1 MGAVTTFFEQNIV
14 FVYFLYGLAFFSMG
28 LAVWL
33 ESGRSSEL
41 RLARAMGPLAAFGI
55 LHGLHEWMEMFQ
67 RLGVLVPGAP
77 AVSQTLAVD
86 AFRVGV
92 LTLSFLLLIIFGV
105 RLIHLSGKGR
115 GNERTFVLLSA
126 GVLIVVWLVSVI
138 STQRFYNLCLADCL
152 VSIDVLTRY
161 ILAIPGSLLA
171 AWAMFL
177 EHRAFQERGMHIF
190 SVDLQLAALAL
201 VLYGVVGQIFVPRSV
216 LFPSNVINADL
227 FLSLFGVPVQFAR
240 ALLAGTLA
248 FFMIRALRAFE
259 LEHRQ
264 RLAAA
269 NEERLLAQ
277 REALATQR
285 QAQQETEALNRELQR
300 VVQDLS
306 LLFELSRKMITTL
319 DRDELVQKTL
329 TQILHTIPHI
339 EAGMILLRE
348 REEDALEILD
358 SAGCDP
364 DVNGERNLICERVR
378 EVGNAVV
385 ASGAPALCCGDQ
397 IHVLPHAVIVHPED
411 KDATFMDEAEG
422 RVLGVPLVV
431 NDEACGSLVLAVGHN
446 APTFTTHDLSLL
458 NTVAGQLSMAIENAT
473 LYREVRQRESLRG
486 ELYHRIVSA
495 QERERQR
502 IARELHDGT
511 GQVLTGLGLGLMAAA
526 ESVKSDPERA
536 ARQLVELKDLNAHA
550 LQELRDLIANLRPSV
565 LDDMGLVPALK
576 SQVNEFEARTGI
588 EAGFRVSGHR
598 RRLPDQTETVIFR
611 IAQEALTNVAKH
623 AHAEHAFVRLI
634 FDDEC
639 AQLVVTDDGHGFDPT
654 TALRESGDRRRAW
667 GLLGMQERV
676 TLVGGECEIA
686 SQPGTGT
693 TVRVVVPLVDE
704 EKKEQKNG
712 EIEDSIDV
720 GG

>member
-1 MGAVTTFFEQNIV
+1 MGPVTAFFEQNIV
-14 FVYFLYGLAFFSMG
+14 LVYFLYGLAFFSMG

-55 LHGLHEWMEMFQ
+55 LHGLHEWLDMFQ
-67 RLGVLVPGAP
+67 RLGVMVPGAP

-86 AFRVGV
+86 AFRVGL

-115 GNERTFVLLSA
+115 GNEHTFVLLSA

-138 STQRFYNLCLADCL
+138 ATQRFYNLCLADCL

-177 EHRAFQERGMHIF
+177 EHRAFRERGMHVF
-190 SVDLQLAALAL
+190 SLDLQLAALAL
-201 VLYGVVGQIFVPRSV
+201 VLYGVIGQIFVPHSL

-227 FLSLFGVPVQFAR
+227 FINLFGVPVQFFR
-240 ALLAGTLA
+240 AVLAGTLA

-264 RLAAA
+264 RLAMA
-269 NEERLLAQ
+269 NDERLLAQ

-285 QAQQETEALNRELQR
+285 QAREETEALNRELQR

-306 LLFELSRKMITTL
+306 LLFDLSRKMVTTL
-319 DRDELVQKTL
+319 ERDELLEKTL
-329 TQILHTIPHI
+329 AQILQSIPHI
-339 EAGMILLRE
+339 KAGMVLLRE
-348 REEDALEILD
+348 HEGDPLEVMD
-358 SAGCDP
+358 STGCGSESAG
-364 DVNGERNLICERVR
+364 ERELICDRVR
-378 EVGNAVV
+378 RVGNAVV
-385 ASGAPALCCGDQ
+385 EAEAPALCCGGE
-397 IHVLPHAVIVHPED
+397 IRILPHVVSVHPEE
-411 KDATFMDEAEG
+411 KGVSFMDDAEG

-431 NDEACGSLVLAVGHN
+431 DDEVRGSLVLGVGRD
-446 APTFTTHDLSLL
+446 APTFTSHDLSVL
-458 NTVAGQLSMAIENAT
+458 NTVAGQLSMAIENAI
-473 LYREVRQRESLRG
+473 LYREVRARESLRG

-526 ESVKSDPERA
+526 ESVKVDPERA
-536 ARQLVELKDLNAHA
+536 SRQLVELKDLNAQA
-550 LQELRDLIANLRPSV
+550 LQELRDLIGNLRPSV

-576 SQVNEFEARTGI
+576 SQVNEFQARTGI

-598 RRLPDQTETVIFR
+598 RRLPAQAETVIFR

-623 AHAEHAFVRLI
+623 AEAEHAFVRLV
-634 FDDEC
+634 FEDERV
-639 AQLVVTDDGHGFDPT
+639 QLVVTDDGQGFDPVA
-654 TALRESGDRRRAW
+654 ALRDNADQRRAW

-693 TVRVVVPLVDE
+693 TVRVVVPLVE
-704 EKKEQKNG
+704 EVKEEENG
-712 EIEDSIDV
+712 KIEDSINA
-720 GG
+720 G